1 MAEFHNQ
8 LNLVFCWILFNT
20 EICEEITE
28 IWWLEG
34 RQIEVGLLNWAK
46 IE

>member
-1 MAEFHNQ
+1 MAKFHVQ
-8 LNLVFCWILFNT
+8 LNLALSWRLITT
-20 EICEEITE
+20 EILGEITE

-46 IE
+46 